1 MAVFLLLSMIGI
13 EVEAQSLEG
22 FSFQSINVP
31 ANARQVAL
39 GGKNVSSNDKDP
51 TMFLTNPGALN
62 SGMSNNVSFG
72 YSPYFANTNLLN
84 ATVTKHFENWG
95 TWGAGIKYLN
105 YGTFDG
111 YDPAG
116 EFTGKFKASDYSL
129 SITNAHF
136 KNNFSFGASLKYAG
150 SFIAGYSSSALLF
163 DLGGMFIHPEKDFK
177 IGLAINNIGFGINEY
192 TNTTDFSMPFDVQV
206 GGSFK
211 PEHMPLRF
219 SITLHQL
226 NKFKVVEE
234 SEGESVST
242 GQQVFGHVILG
253 TEILINKNLNLRA
266 GYNYLRR
273 QELKDDKAGLAGF
286 SLGAMIRIK
295 GFELAYGRG
304 FFNKTSA
311 QNCFTLIVDLNHFL
325 KNK

>member
-1 MAVFLLLSMIGI
+1 MAVFLLIILTAP
-13 EVEAQSLEG
+13 VAAQNLEG
-22 FSFQSINVP
+22 YSFQSINVP
-31 ANARQVAL
+31 ANARLVAL

-51 TMFLTNPGALN
+51 TMFLSNPGTLN
-62 SGMSNNVSFG
+62 SGMDNNISFS
-72 YSPYFANTNLLN
+72 YSPYFAKTNLLN
-84 ATVTKHFENWG
+84 ATVTKDFKKWG
-95 TWGAGIKYLN
+95 TWGAGVKYLN
-105 YGTFDG
+105 YGTFEG

-129 SITNAHF
+129 IITNAHF

-150 SFIAGYSSSALLF
+150 SFIAGFSSSAILF
-163 DLGGMFIHPEKDFK
+163 DLGGMFIHPKKDFK
-177 IGLAINNIGFGINEY
+177 IGLAINNIGFGLREY
-192 TNTTDFSMPFDVQV
+192 TNTADFSMPFDVQI
-206 GGSFK
+206 GSSFK

-226 NKFKVVEE
+226 NKFRVVEE
-234 SEGESVST
+234 GDGESVST
-242 GQQVFGHVILG
+242 GQQVLGHVVLG
-253 TEILINKNLNLRA
+253 AEILINKNLNLRA

-273 QELKDDKAGLAGF
+273 QELKDDKAGFAGF

-295 GFELAYGRG
+295 GIEVAYGRG

-311 QNCFTLIVDLNHFL
+311 QNCFTLIADLNYFL